1 MRIDSPENNQQGII
15 SDSQFVELA
24 IALPIIFAVR

>member
-1 MRIDSPENNQQGII
+1 MRIDSPENNRKGII
-15 SDSQFVELA
+15 SDSHFVELA

>member
-1 MRIDSPENNQQGII
+1 MRNDSPENNQQEII
-15 SDSQFVELA
+15 IDSHFVELV